1 MNIRRFLVI
10 LLLLVLPLQATLA
23 ATDSCCLKVNVSQL
37 DEHVAATADSPG
49 PDSACCTQCDFC
61 HHSHAPFVANLADG
75 RQQVDSIAPV
85 PSPEPPF
92 HSFIPDIPPRP
103 DRLR

>member
-23 ATDSCCLKVNVSQL
+23 ATDSCCLKFEVLQIG
-37 DEHVAATADSPG
+37 EQATAVGDSQG

-61 HHSHAPFVANLADG
+61 HHSHAPFVANLADA
-75 RQQVDSIAPV
+75 RQQADSVAPV
-85 PSPEPPF
+85 ASPEPPI

>member
-10 LLLLVLPLQATLA
+10 LLLLLLPLQATLA
-23 ATDSCCLKVNVSQL
+23 VADSCCIDAKAMQAGGQ
-37 DEHVAATADSPG
+37 AAAAADA
-49 PDSACCTQCDFC
+49 PDSDGLCCTECDFC
-61 HHSHAPFVANLADG
+61 HHCHAPFAADLAGG
-75 RQQVDSIAPV
+75 RPQIESIAPV
-85 PSPEPPF
+85 PPPELRI

>member
-23 ATDSCCLKVNVSQL
+23 ATDSCCLKIKVLQI
-37 DEHVAATADSPG
+37 DEQAVAAADMQGS
-49 PDSACCTQCDFC
+49 DSACCTQCDFC
-61 HHSHAPFVANLADG
+61 HHSHAPFVANLIDG

-85 PSPEPPF
+85 PSLEPPIY
-92 HSFIPDIPPRP
+92 SFIADIPPRP

>member
-10 LLLLVLPLQATLA
+10 LLLLLLPLQATLA
-23 ATDSCCLKVNVSQL
+23 VADSCCIDAKAMQAGGQ
-37 DEHVAATADSPG
+37 AAADA
-49 PDSACCTQCDFC
+49 PDSDGLCCTECDFC
-61 HHSHAPFVANLADG
+61 HHCHAPFAADLAGG
-75 RQQVDSIAPV
+75 RPQIESIAPV
-85 PSPEPPF
+85 PPPELRI

>member
-23 ATDSCCLKVNVSQL
+23 ATDSCCLKIKVAQL
-37 DEHVAATADSPG
+37 DEQLAAAIDG
-49 PDSACCTQCDFC
+49 QGQDSACCTQCDFC
-61 HHSHAPFVANLADG
+61 HHSHAPFVANVVDG
-75 RQQVDSIAPV
+75 RQQADSIAPV
-85 PSPEPPF
+85 ASPEPPIY
-92 HSFIPDIPPRP
+92 SFIPDIPPRP

>member
-1 MNIRRFLVI
+1 MSFRRFLVI

-23 ATDSCCLKVNVSQL
+23 ATDSCCLKTKVSQL
-37 DEHVAATADSPG
+37 GGQLAAAADSPDA
-49 PDSACCTQCDFC
+49 DSACCTECDFC
-61 HHSHAPFVANLADG
+61 HHSHAPFVAALVDT
-75 RQQVDSIAPV
+75 RQQLESIAPV
-85 PSPEPPF
+85 PPLEPSI

>member
-23 ATDSCCLKVNVSQL
+23 ATDSCCLKIKVSQL
-37 DEHVAATADSPG
+37 GEHAAAVDDSQA

-61 HHSHAPFVANLADG
+61 HHSHAPFVANLADA
-75 RQQVDSIAPV
+75 RQENDSIAPV
-85 PSPEPPF
+85 ASPEPPIY
-92 HSFIPDIPPRP
+92 SFIPDILPRP

>member
-23 ATDSCCLKVNVSQL
+23 ATDSCCLKINVSQF
-37 DEHVAATADSPG
+37 DEHVAAAADSAG
-49 PDSACCTQCDFC
+49 SDSACCTQCDFC
-61 HHSHAPFVANLADG
+61 HHSHAPFVANLVDG

>member
-1 MNIRRFLVI
+1 MTIRRFLVI

-23 ATDSCCLKVNVSQL
+23 ATDSCCLKIEITQPGEQAAAAAGSQ
-37 DEHVAATADSPG
+37 E

-61 HHSHAPFVANLADG
+61 HHSHAPCVANMADV
-75 RQQVDSIAPV
+75 RQQVDSIAPMA
-85 PSPEPPF
+85 SPEPPIY
-92 HSFIPDIPPRP
+92 SFIADIPPRP

>member
-10 LLLLVLPLQATLA
+10 LLLLVMPLQSILA
-23 ATDSCCLKVNVSQL
+23 ATDSCCLKTKVTQL
-37 DEHVAATADSPG
+37 DEHAAAADDAQGPG
-49 PDSACCTQCDFC
+49 SACCTQCDFC
-61 HHSHAPFVANLADG
+61 HHSHAPFVATVADG
-75 RQQVDSIAPV
+75 RQQVDSIAPMA
-85 PSPEPPF
+85 PPEPPI